1 MQPRHG
7 ILGGLLAAFVT
18 LAACSGSETPSL
30 MNIRA
35 GADGPDEFALV
46 PTKPL
51 EMPDSMAELPEPTPG
66 AGNRADPQPRGD
78 AVAALGGNARAGSQA
93 PEVVAYA
100 ARHGSDADIRGR
112 LAAEDEEYRRRNRGR
127 LLERVFNRNTYYDAY
142 SPMALDRQRELD
154 RWRAAGARTPAAPAI
169 AD

>member
-7 ILGGLLAAFVT
+7 ILGGLLAAIVA

-30 MNIRA
+30 MNIRS
-35 GADGPDEFALV
+35 GADGPDEFAVV

-51 EMPDSMAELPEPTPG
+51 EMPGSMAELPEPAPG
-66 AGNRADPQPRGD
+66 AGNRADPQPQGD
-78 AVAALGGNARAGSQA
+78 AVAALGGRAGAGAQA
-93 PEVVAYA
+93 PTVVAHA
-100 ARHGSDADIRGR
+100 ARHGSDADIRAR
-112 LAAEDEEYRRRNRGR
+112 LASEDEEYRRRNRGR

-154 RWRAAGARTPAAPAI
+154 RWRAAGARTPAAPAV